1 MKLLAAEEKIA
12 RTNAAARQILND
24 EASARQKKTARL
36 RQLRLDKE
44 QAERSEAATA
54 PKQRDQVTISTR
66 GLHCEDLE
74 EDIAIDGLL
83 AGRVVQ

>member
-44 QAERSEAATA
+44 QAERSEAAAA
-54 PKQRDQVTISTR
+54 PKQVRRTR
-66 GLHCEDLE
+66 KQSAKSDAE
-74 EDIAIDGLL
+74 A
-83 AGRVVQ
+83 RP

>member
-44 QAERSEAATA
+44 LAERSEAATA
-54 PKQRDQVTISTR
+54 PKQARRPRKQSAKSSAEAR
-66 GLHCEDLE
+66 P
-74 EDIAIDGLL
+74 
-83 AGRVVQ
+83 